1 MAFLSKV
8 RITRVFDCKCKDRNN
23 PGDSAQFP
31 ADIPLQDRRNDVQAR
46 MSGRKTLLFC
56 AYNQFLI
63 PHDVAGAILYSE
75 AINGLSELDFDSE
88 LFQICTPSLV
98 SFIDDADWFLA
109 ALRSMGHGDIADE
122 FDVLN
127 DSVREY
133 VRENFV
139 QKSIREI
146 AENGILRT
154 PIARMAPK

>member
-1 MAFLSKV
+1 
-8 RITRVFDCKCKDRNN
+8 
-23 PGDSAQFP
+23 
-31 ADIPLQDRRNDVQAR
+31 

-154 PIARMAPK
+154 PIARMASK

>member
-1 MAFLSKV
+1 MTFRDPYGK
-8 RITRVFDCKCKDRNN
+8 T
-23 PGDSAQFP
+23 
-31 ADIPLQDRRNDVQAR
+31 R

-75 AINGLSELDFDSE
+75 AINGLSELDFDSD

-98 SFIDDADWFLA
+98 SFIDDADWILA

-133 VRENFV
+133 VRENYGKISHEELKTGIV
-139 QKSIREI
+139 EMLPQKY
-146 AENGILRT
+146 LK
-154 PIARMAPK
+154 PKS

>member
-1 MAFLSKV
+1 MTFRDPYGK
-8 RITRVFDCKCKDRNN
+8 T
-23 PGDSAQFP
+23 
-31 ADIPLQDRRNDVQAR
+31 R

-63 PHDVAGAILYSE
+63 LHDVGGAILYSE
-75 AINGLSELDFDSE
+75 AINGLSELDFDSD

-98 SFIDDADWFLA
+98 SFIDDADWLLA

-133 VRENFV
+133 VRENYGKISHEELKAGIV
-139 QKSIREI
+139 EMLPQKY
-146 AENGILRT
+146 LK
-154 PIARMAPK
+154 PKS

>member
-1 MAFLSKV
+1 
-8 RITRVFDCKCKDRNN
+8 
-23 PGDSAQFP
+23 
-31 ADIPLQDRRNDVQAR
+31 
-46 MSGRKTLLFC
+46 
-56 AYNQFLI
+56 
-63 PHDVAGAILYSE
+63 
-75 AINGLSELDFDSE
+75 
-88 LFQICTPSLV
+88 
-98 SFIDDADWFLA
+98 
-109 ALRSMGHGDIADE
+109 MGHGDIADE